1 MADVTP
7 DSDVDGTDPIEAM
20 LLHRSV
26 ERFLHHEADLF
37 DDRQFEAWLD
47 LLADDIHYWMP
58 LHRNFSFGR
67 REDEH
72 TRAGR
77 DLNWFDE
84 GKFELEQRV
93 QQILTGKHWAEEPV
107 SRTSHLVSN
116 LEVRQVDREH
126 VEARCRFLVYRNRTE
141 AETDLFVG
149 KREDR
154 LRREGRDFRIAAR
167 KIFLDQNV
175 LLAKNLTIFF

>member
-1 MADVTP
+1 
-7 DSDVDGTDPIEAM
+7 
-20 LLHRSV
+20 
-26 ERFLHHEADLF
+26 
-37 DDRQFEAWLD
+37 
-47 LLADDIHYWMP
+47 
-58 LHRNFSFGR
+58 
-67 REDEH
+67 
-72 TRAGR
+72 
-77 DLNWFDE
+77 
-84 GKFELEQRV
+84 
-93 QQILTGKHWAEEPV
+93 
-107 SRTSHLVSN
+107 
-116 LEVRQVDREH
+116 